1 MINKEEYK
9 PYAEKMEK
17 AISVLR
23 SDLSTIRAGRA
34 NPAILE
40 KLTIEYYGTTT
51 PVTQVGSISVPE
63 ARMIVFQP
71 WDMSVLKSVEK
82 AILAS
87 DIGLTPQSDGKTIKL
102 IFPPLTEERRKS
114 LAKDVKKMAE
124 DTKVAIRNI
133 RRDAIEYFK
142 GQKKKSVIT
151 EDDMKD
157 AEKEVQNIT
166 DKNIAEVDKI
176 VSAKEKEI
184 MEI

>member
-23 SDLSTIRAGRA
+23 ADLSTLRAGRA

-40 KLTIEYYGTTT
+40 KLTIEYYGTVT

-133 RRDAIEYFK
+133 RRDGIEYFK

-157 AEKEVQNIT
+157 AEKEMQNIT
-166 DKNIAEVDKI
+166 DKNITEVDKI

>member
-1 MINKEEYK
+1 MINKDEYK
-9 PYAEKMEK
+9 PYSEKMDK
-17 AISVLR
+17 AISVLK

-34 NPAILE
+34 NPAILD

-71 WDMSVLKSVEK
+71 WDMSTIKLVEK

-87 DIGLTPQSDGKTIKL
+87 DIGITPQSDGKTIKL
-102 IFPPLTEERRKS
+102 IFPPLTEERRKA

-124 DTKVAIRNI
+124 ESKVAIRNI

-151 EDDMKD
+151 EDDLKD
-157 AEKEVQNIT
+157 AEKEIPNVP
-166 DKNIAEVDKI
+166 DKKIAEIDKVI
-176 VSAKEKEI
+176 AAKEKEI

>member
-17 AISVLR
+17 AISVLK

-71 WDMSVLKSVEK
+71 WDMSILKSVEK

-87 DIGLTPQSDGKTIKL
+87 DIGITPQSDGKTIKL

-124 DTKVAIRNI
+124 DTKIAIRNI

-142 GQKKKSVIT
+142 GQKKKSTIT

-166 DKNIAEVDKI
+166 DKHIAEVDK
-176 VSAKEKEI
+176 VVAAKEKEI

>member
-71 WDMSVLKSVEK
+71 WDMSILKSVEK
-82 AILAS
+82 AILTS
-87 DIGLTPQSDGKTIKL
+87 DIGITPQSDGKTIML

-142 GQKKKSVIT
+142 GQKKKSAIT

-166 DKNIAEVDKI
+166 DKHIAEVDKVI
-176 VSAKEKEI
+176 SAKEKEI